1 MEKID
6 KIVMTAI
13 TAVLALT
20 AGTVMTTA
28 VYAAPVTTSQPE
40 MEKCYGIA
48 KAQMND
54 CKTDHTSCAGS
65 TTKDSQ
71 PDGFLLVPQG
81 LCNKIVG
88 GNLKPQNLP
97 EKK

>member
-6 KIVMTAI
+6 KIVMAAI
-13 TAVLALT
+13 TAALALA

-28 VYAAPVTTSQPE
+28 VYAAPPTTSQPE

-48 KAQMND
+48 KAQAND
-54 CKTDHTSCAGS
+54 CKTDHNSCAS
-65 TTKDSQ
+65 SATKDSQ
-71 PDGFLLVPQG
+71 PDAFLFVPQG

-88 GNLKPQNLP
+88 GNLKPQNMP

>member
-6 KIVMTAI
+6 KIVAAAISGALALTTATAI
-13 TAVLALT
+13 TPA
-20 AGTVMTTA
+20 
-28 VYAAPVTTSQPE
+28 YAEQAATPP

-54 CKTDHTSCAGS
+54 CKTSNASCAS
-65 TTKDSQ
+65 SATKDSQ
-71 PDGFLLVPQG
+71 PDAFLFLPQG

-88 GNLKPQNLP
+88 GNLKPPTEN
-97 EKK
+97 K